1 MFGPA
6 NPDNLCEIMFFIGKV
21 GTKLN
26 VFVIFLKTGLGDG
39 SGINW
44 RSSWDTSSV
53 LSRILSIN
61 STGLTSSYDYY
72 LISWIIASSNFLWLF
87 LTVSPLLD
95 DFFDNVEEGVTKSLK
110 DYIFFFPKPAAE
122 VLSFGLIVSFNLY
135 YVFFYEL

>member
-110 DYIFFFPKPAAE
+110 D
-122 VLSFGLIVSFNLY
+122 
-135 YVFFYEL
+135 